1 MIYITLLISP
11 ALFRDQKNIQIF
23 LNYGF
28 YFYRVFVIKYS
39 MKKITILLIISAA
52 MGQYD
57 YSLEDLNP
65 SSEYYGNN
73 VGATF
78 FGGKITMHYF
88 GHFT

>member
-1 MIYITLLISP
+1 MNKLS
-11 ALFRDQKNIQIF
+11 
-23 LNYGF
+23 
-28 YFYRVFVIKYS
+28 
-39 MKKITILLIISAA
+39 ILLIISAA

-57 YSLEDLNP
+57 YSLEDPNP

-73 VGATF
+73 VGTTF

>member
-1 MIYITLLISP
+1 
-11 ALFRDQKNIQIF
+11 
-23 LNYGF
+23 
-28 YFYRVFVIKYS
+28 

-57 YSLEDLNP
+57 YALEDLNP

>member
-1 MIYITLLISP
+1 M
-11 ALFRDQKNIQIF
+11 N
-23 LNYGF
+23 
-28 YFYRVFVIKYS
+28 
-39 MKKITILLIISAA
+39 KITILLIISAA

-73 VGATF
+73 VGTTF

-88 GHFT
+88 GSFT